1 MEEPNER
8 HTRQELYSID
18 SAYIAEEQY
27 INLFWQA
34 FAKRVDCTDLSNSQC
49 AFSEAPAEGIFSIY
63 ERVSTGRETL
73 NNIVGMTRIAAH
85 GPPCGTEAAAELSKQ
100 ALSHYKSRYG
110 KRFCTSFWKPGF
122 TSNTVAKLRSKK
134 WDW

>member
-27 INLFWQA
+27 INLFWKA
-34 FAKRVDCTDLSNSQC
+34 VAMRIDYTDLTNSPC
-49 AFSEAPAEGIFSIY
+49 AYSEAPAEGIFSIY

-73 NNIVGMTRIAAH
+73 KNIVGMTRVAAH
-85 GPPCGTEAAAELSKQ
+85 GPPCGTEAVAELSKQ
-100 ALSHYKSRYG
+100 ALSH
-110 KRFCTSFWKPGF
+110 
-122 TSNTVAKLRSKK
+122 
-134 WDW
+134 